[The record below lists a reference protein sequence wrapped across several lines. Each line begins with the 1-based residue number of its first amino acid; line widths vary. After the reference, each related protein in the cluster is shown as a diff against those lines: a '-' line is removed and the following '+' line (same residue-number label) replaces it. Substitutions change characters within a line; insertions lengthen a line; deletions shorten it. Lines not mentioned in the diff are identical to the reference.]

1 MRSLPCHGPRQH
13 PNPRAK
19 RLITRRGLLVCSR
32 LSRTTQLALKGIK
45 PMLRRVFLTS
55 IAQCLFVGCVAQQR
69 QQAVQSYAMCLS
81 AVYAS
86 PQTAPLR
93 AHIPFDSNDATL
105 AQLADTSFATE
116 TEISSLEAVYPQLK
130 SCENEFLRQLMALA
144 PPFAPIFAANYRAT
158 DDDVVAL
165 VQHKMTWSDFTRR
178 RRDRD
183 IETGEAVTAE
193 KQRLA
198 AEHQVR
204 TAAMLQGLAIL
215 LNQAQ
220 PSSLPAG
227 AYRIPNEGVTC
238 TQMGA
243 FTRCW

>member
-1 MRSLPCHGPRQH
+1 
-13 PNPRAK
+13 
-19 RLITRRGLLVCSR
+19 
-32 LSRTTQLALKGIK
+32 
-45 PMLRRVFLTS
+45 
-55 IAQCLFVGCVAQQR
+55 
-69 QQAVQSYAMCLS
+69 
-81 AVYAS
+81 
-86 PQTAPLR
+86 
-93 AHIPFDSNDATL
+93 
-105 AQLADTSFATE
+105 LADTSIATE
-116 TEISSLEAVYPQLK
+116 TEISSLEAVDPQLK
-130 SCENEFLRQLMALA
+130 
-144 PPFAPIFAANYRAT
+144 AT

-165 VQHKMTWSDFTRR
+165 VQHKMTWGDFTRR

-198 AEHQVR
+198 AEDQVR

-238 TQMGA
+238 TQMSA